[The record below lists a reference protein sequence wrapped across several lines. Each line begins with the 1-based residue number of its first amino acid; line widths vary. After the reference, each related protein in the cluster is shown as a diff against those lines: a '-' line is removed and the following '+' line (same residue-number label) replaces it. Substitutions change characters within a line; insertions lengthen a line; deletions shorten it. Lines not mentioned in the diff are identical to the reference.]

1 MKVLVADDELV
12 SRRLIESS
20 LKRWGYDVV
29 TAADGSEAL
38 AILNSPDRPN
48 LAILDWMMPGMSGV
62 DICRELRLHKSEGEY
77 TYVIM
82 LTSKRAKDDVIEGL
96 EAGADDYLT
105 KPFHPQE
112 LRVRLRTGRRILY
125 LLEQLVVAREAL
137 RDQATHDVLTQL
149 WNRVALM
156 EILDKELARAE
167 REESSLGIVLVDLDH
182 FKSVNDTHGH
192 RAGDDVLRETA
203 EAMRAVTRPYDAV
216 GRYGG
221 EEFLVILPGCD
232 QVNAMSHAERLRK
245 VISQVALT
253 APGGEIRCTAS
264 LGVTVGG
271 YGIELDPSVLIAAAD
286 AALYRAKAAGRN
298 RVEFA
303 AAKEFA
309 HKPGGEAVRV
319 PGVIAAIVPGEA
331 AASDKRPA

>member
-1 MKVLVADDELV
+1 
-12 SRRLIESS
+12 
-20 LKRWGYDVV
+20 V
-29 TAADGSEAL
+29 TAADGGGAL
-38 AILNSPDRPN
+38 AILNGPEPPS
-48 LAILDWMMPGMSGV
+48 LAILDWMMPGMSGI

-156 EILDKELARAE
+156 EILDKELVRAD
-167 REESSLGIVLVDLDH
+167 REESSLGIVLMDLDH

-192 RAGDDVLRETA
+192 RAGDDVLREAA
-203 EAMRAVTRPYDAV
+203 EAMRSTTRPYDAV

-245 VISQVALT
+245 VISQVALA

-264 LGVTVGG
+264 LGVTIGG
-271 YGIELDPSVLIAAAD
+271 YGIELDPTVLIEAAD

-298 RVEFA
+298 CVEFA

-309 HKPGGEAVRV
+309 RKPGTESAQI
-319 PGVIAAIVPGEA
+319 PGVIAALVPGEA
-331 AASDKRPA
+331 TTSDKTPS

>member
-1 MKVLVADDELV
+1 MKVLVADDEAV
-12 SRRLIESS
+12 SLRLIESS
-20 LKRWGYDVV
+20 LGRWGYDVV
-29 TAADGSEAL
+29 TATDGIEAL
-38 AILNSPDRPN
+38 AILNATERPT

-77 TYVIM
+77 TYVIL
-82 LTSKRAKDDVIEGL
+82 LTAKRAKDDVIQGL

-156 EILDKELARAE
+156 EILDKELARAQ
-167 REESSLGIVLVDLDH
+167 REESSLGIILVDLDH
-182 FKSVNDTHGH
+182 FKLVNDRHGH
-192 RAGDDVLRETA
+192 RAGDDVLREAA
-203 EAMRAVTRPYDAV
+203 EAMRSTTRPYDAV

-232 QVNAMSHAERLRK
+232 QVNAVSHAERLRK
-245 VISQVALT
+245 VVSQVAVA

-271 YGIELDPSVLIAAAD
+271 YGVELDPTVLIEAAD
-286 AALYRAKAAGRN
+286 AALYRAKAAGRD
-298 RVEFA
+298 RAEFA

-309 HKPGGEAVRV
+309 RKPGAE
-319 PGVIAAIVPGEA
+319 PGRLPD
-331 AASDKRPA
+331 AASEADKAAV

>member
-1 MKVLVADDELV
+1 MKVLVADDEAV
-12 SRRLIESS
+12 SLRLIESS
-20 LKRWGYDVV
+20 LKRWGYEVV
-29 TAADGSEAL
+29 TAADGIEAL
-38 AILNSPDRPN
+38 AILNGQERPQM
-48 LAILDWMMPGMSGV
+48 AVLDWMMPGLSGV
-62 DICRELRLHKSEGEY
+62 DLCRELRLHKSEGEY

-82 LTSKRAKDDVIEGL
+82 LTAKRTKDDVIQGL

-149 WNRVALM
+149 WNRVALI

-192 RAGDDVLRETA
+192 RAGDDVLREAA
-203 EAMRAVTRPYDAV
+203 EAMRSATRPYDAV

-232 QVNAMSHAERLRK
+232 QVNAASHAERLRK
-245 VISQVALT
+245 VINQVSVAV
-253 APGGEIRCTAS
+253 PGGEIRCTAS

-271 YGIELDPSVLIAAAD
+271 YDVELDPTVLIEAAD
-286 AALYRAKAAGRN
+286 AALYRAKNGGRN

-309 HKPGGEAVRV
+309 RKPGSEAGKL
-319 PGVIAAIVPGEA
+319 PDAAPEA
-331 AASDKRPA
+331 DKTAV

>member
-1 MKVLVADDELV
+1 MKVLVADDEIV
-12 SRRLIESS
+12 SLRLIESS

-29 TAADGSEAL
+29 TAADGIEAL
-38 AILNSPDRPN
+38 AILNGPDRPN
-48 LAILDWMMPGMSGV
+48 LAILDWMMPEMSGV
-62 DICRELRLHKSEGEY
+62 EICRELRLHKSEGEY

-82 LTSKRAKDDVIEGL
+82 LTAKRTKDDVIQGL

-167 REESSLGIVLVDLDH
+167 REEASLGIILLDLDH

-192 RAGDDVLRETA
+192 RAGDDVLREVA
-203 EAMRAVTRPYDAV
+203 EAMRGTTRPYDAV

-221 EEFLVILPGCD
+221 EEFLIILPGCD
-232 QVNAMSHAERLRK
+232 QVNAVSHAERLRK
-245 VISQVALT
+245 AVSQAAVA
-253 APGGEIRCTAS
+253 AP
-264 LGVTVGG
+264 
-271 YGIELDPSVLIAAAD
+271 
-286 AALYRAKAAGRN
+286 AG
-298 RVEFA
+298 
-303 AAKEFA
+303 
-309 HKPGGEAVRV
+309 
-319 PGVIAAIVPGEA
+319 
-331 AASDKRPA
+331 

>member
-1 MKVLVADDELV
+1 MKVLVADDEVV
-12 SRRLIESS
+12 SLRLIESS

-29 TAADGSEAL
+29 AAADGNEAL
-38 AILNSPDRPN
+38 AILGGPDRPN
-48 LAILDWMMPGMSGV
+48 LAILDWMMPGVSGV
-62 DICRELRLHKSEGEY
+62 DICRELRQSKADGEY

-82 LTSKRAKDDVIEGL
+82 LTSKRGKDDVIEGL

-125 LLEQLVVAREAL
+125 LLEQLIVAREAL

-203 EAMRAVTRPYDAV
+203 EAMRRVTRPYDAV

-221 EEFLVILPGCD
+221 EEFLVVLPGCD
-232 QVNAMSHAERLRK
+232 QMNAVSHAERLRN
-245 VISQVALT
+245 VISQVAL
-253 APGGEIRCTAS
+253 APPGGGIRCTAS

-271 YGIELDPSVLIAAAD
+271 YGIELDPTVLIEAAD
-286 AALYRAKAAGRN
+286 TALYRAKGAGRN

-309 HKPGGEAVRV
+309 RKPGS
-319 PGVIAAIVPGEA
+319 EA
-331 AASDKRPA
+331 APVSGAVAAPGPAVLREESDSVP